1 MLWVNLFLSILSQ
14 MGYLLLSPLFWA
26 VVVLIWWQ
34 NSRLAKQ
41 KSNFFH
47 LPKEKVW
54 RKTLQSVGFGLLGGI
69 IGSMLMLFLGLD
81 IGSIGIEYLWIIA
94 LILALINPRFIC
106 FAYSGGILI
115 AANALVGFPALN
127 APQLLALIG
136 VLHFVEGTLVYF
148 AGHLQA
154 MPIYVKWHDGRI
166 IGGFNMQ
173 NFWPL
178 PLIALMLQ
186 EGGGNNAFMAMPD
199 WWPILSNANL
209 ASENIMYLL
218 VAVIAALGYS
228 DLALVHEVRWK
239 AKKSAKYLLIYGAVI
254 ILLAVS
260 MEQGHWW
267 NAIIA
272 LAAPLGH
279 ELIIHL
285 GQRME
290 KNGEPLYLQ
299 PQQGVMVLDVLEG
312 LPAQKMGVKP
322 HDIIIAVNGK
332 EINNYRELLF
342 FSEGYNDL
350 LLKRG
355 NEFRRWKINSHA
367 DKWGIIPVPNTG
379 GGRYLYFGGNFHL
392 LKVLRRKIKR
402 IFKR

>member
-1 MLWVNLFLSILSQ
+1 MFFSVLSQ

-26 VVVLIWWQ
+26 VVALIWWQ
-34 NSRLAKQ
+34 NNRLAKQ
-41 KSNFFH
+41 KSEFFH

-54 RKTLQSVGFGLLGGI
+54 RKTLQSVAFGLLGGF
-69 IGSMLMLFLGLD
+69 IGSMLMIVLGLD
-81 IGSIGIEYLWIIA
+81 IASIGIEYLWIIA

-106 FAYSGGILI
+106 FASSGGILI
-115 AANALVGFPALN
+115 AATALFGVPELN

-148 AGHLQA
+148 AGHLHA
-154 MPIYVKWHDGRI
+154 MRIYVKWHDGRI

-186 EGGGNNAFMAMPD
+186 DGIGESAFMAMPE
-199 WWPILSNANL
+199 WWPLLNSAEI

-228 DLALVHEVRWK
+228 DIALVHKVRWK
-239 AKKSAKYLLIYGAVI
+239 SKKSAEYLLIYGAVI
-254 ILLAVS
+254 IVLAVI

-290 KNGEPLYLQ
+290 KNGEPLYVQ
-299 PQQGVMVLDVLEG
+299 PERGVMILDVLEG
-312 LPAQKMGVKP
+312 LPAQKMGLKP
-322 HDIIIAVNGK
+322 QDIILAVNAK
-332 EINNYRELLF
+332 DINSYRELLF
-342 FSEGYNDL
+342 FSDSYNEI

-355 NEFRRWKINSHA
+355 NAYRHFKLNSHA
-367 DKWGIIPVPNTG
+367 EKWGIIPVPNTS
-379 GGRYLYFGGNFHL
+379 GGRYLYFGGNFHF
-392 LKVLRRKIKR
+392 LKVLQKKLKKL
-402 IFKR
+402 FKK

>member
-1 MLWVNLFLSILSQ
+1 
-14 MGYLLLSPLFWA
+14 MGFLLLSPLFWA
-26 VVVLIWWQ
+26 VVALIWWQ

-41 KSNFFH
+41 KSEFFH

-69 IGSMLMLFLGLD
+69 IGSMLMLILGLD
-81 IGSIGIEYLWIIA
+81 IASIGIEYLWIIA

-115 AANALVGFPALN
+115 AANALFGVPELN
-127 APQLLALIG
+127 TPQLLALIG

-154 MPIYVKWHDGRI
+154 MPIYVKWNDGRI

-178 PLIALMLQ
+178 PLIALMMQ
-186 EGGGNNAFMAMPD
+186 EGIGENAFLAMPD
-199 WWPILSNANL
+199 WWPILSNGGL
-209 ASENIMYLL
+209 AQENIMYLL

-228 DLALVHEVRWK
+228 DIALVHEVRRK
-239 AKKSAKYLLIYGAVI
+239 TKKSAKYLLIYGAVI

-260 MEQGHWW
+260 IKQGQWW
-267 NAIIA
+267 NALVA

-290 KNGEPLYLQ
+290 KTGEPLYVQ
-299 PQQGVMVLDVLEG
+299 PERGIMILDVLEG
-312 LPAQKMGVKP
+312 LPAQKKGLKP
-322 HDIIIAVNGK
+322 HDIILAVNDK
-332 EINNYRELLF
+332 EVNNYRELLF
-342 FSEGYNDL
+342 FSEGYNDV
-350 LLKRG
+350 LLKHG
-355 NEFRRWKINSHA
+355 NEFRRLRINAHA
-367 DKWGIIPVPNTG
+367 DKWGMIPVPNTT
-379 GGRYLYFGGNFHL
+379 GGRYLYFGGNFHF
-392 LKVLRRKIKR
+392 LKVLQKKLKKLFQR
-402 IFKR
+402 